1 MSKGY
6 SLHIGLN
13 SVNSHHYDGWS
24 GALQA
29 CENDAE
35 AIAAIAHSLKY
46 SETTLLKTKQATR
59 EAVIKTLERYA
70 SILTKDDMFLLSYSG
85 HGGQLPD
92 LNGDEIKD
100 GKDETWCLY
109 NGELLDD
116 ELYNLFTKFAKG
128 VRIVVL
134 SDSCHSGS
142 VTREYAHL
150 GAALVDAHPKAAH
163 RFMPQEVARRTFTKN
178 KTLYEPLCTDNR
190 AAKKE
195 LQATLRLI
203 SGCQDNQTALDGD
216 FNGLFTQRLLQTW
229 NNGLFKGNYNAFHK
243 AILKLMPSY
252 QTPVHS
258 INGKCNLTFDK
269 QIPFQI

>member
-1 MSKGY
+1 
-6 SLHIGLN
+6 
-13 SVNSHHYDGWS
+13 
-24 GALQA
+24 
-29 CENDAE
+29 
-35 AIAAIAHSLKY
+35 
-46 SETTLLKTKQATR
+46 
-59 EAVIKTLERYA
+59 
-70 SILTKDDMFLLSYSG
+70 
-85 HGGQLPD
+85 
-92 LNGDEIKD
+92 
-100 GKDETWCLY
+100 
-109 NGELLDD
+109 
-116 ELYNLFTKFAKG
+116 LYNLFTKFAKG

-150 GAALVDAHPKAAH
+150 GVALVDAHPKAAH

>member
-1 MSKGY
+1 MPKGY

-13 SVNSHHYDGWS
+13 SVNSHHYDGWT

-35 AIAAIAHSLKY
+35 AMAAIAQKLNYAKI
-46 SETTLLKTKQATR
+46 TMLKTKQATR
-59 EAVIKTLERYA
+59 EAVKDTLETYA
-70 SILTKDDMFLLSYSG
+70 SMLTIGDIFLLSYSG

-92 LNGDEIKD
+92 LNGDEITD

-109 NGELLDD
+109 DGEFLDD
-116 ELYNLFTKFAKG
+116 ELHNLFTKFAKG
-128 VRIVVL
+128 VRILVV

-142 VTREYAHL
+142 VTREYASL
-150 GAALVDAHPKAAH
+150 GASLVKAHSKAAY
-163 RFMPQEVARRTFTKN
+163 RFMPQEVARRTYLMN
-178 KTLYEPLCTDNR
+178 KTLYEPLCQENR
-190 AAKKE
+190 VAKKK
-195 LQATLRLI
+195 LQATVRLL

-216 FNGLFTQRLLQTW
+216 FNGLFTQRLLETW
-229 NNGLFKGNYNAFHK
+229 NNGLFKGNYKDFHK

-258 INGKCNLTFDK
+258 INGKRNLSFDK